1 MKPAEAAL
9 RRALDSA
16 DPSIRLYLLFG
27 PDEAAS
33 RALSARL
40 GLALGA
46 EAERIDLT
54 SQMLKGDPARLAD
67 EAASISLFGTKR
79 WIRIEPTTDDA
90 VDAIGAL
97 LAAPAAG
104 NPVAAVAGALRK
116 DSKLLKLV
124 QGSKAAIAHA
134 SYLPE
139 GRDADQLVTG
149 MGREL
154 GLQLRPEVAR
164 RLASATGGDRALIA
178 GELEKLALYLDAA
191 PDRLRP
197 VEHDVLDELGA
208 ASEEG
213 DLSRLSHAVFGGQ
226 PAQTDAELAR
236 LAGEGIE
243 GITVL
248 RALGRRALQ
257 LAQLRGAMAQ
267 GESIDRVMET
277 AGRAIFWKEKEQ
289 IVQELGRWT
298 PERLA
303 TAVQRLAE
311 AERQVKAPG
320 YPGHALV
327 DEELFV
333 ISRAA
338 ERRR

>member
-16 DPSIRLYLLFG
+16 DPNIRLYLLYG

-33 RALSARL
+33 RALAARL
-40 GLALGA
+40 GTALGA
-46 EAERIDLT
+46 DAGRIDLT
-54 SQMLKGDPARLAD
+54 AQMLKGDPARLAD
-67 EAASISLFGTKR
+67 EAASISMFGGR
-79 WIRIEPTTDDA
+79 NWIRIEPVTDDA
-90 VDAIGAL
+90 YDAIVAL
-97 LAAPAAG
+97 LEAPATG
-104 NPVAAVAGALRK
+104 NPVAAIGGALRK

-124 QGSKAAIAHA
+124 QGSKAAMTLA

-139 GRDADQLVTG
+139 GRDADQLVVG

-178 GELEKLALYLDAA
+178 GELEKLALYLDTA
-191 PDRLRP
+191 PDRPRP
-197 VEHDVLDELGA
+197 VEHDALDALGA

-213 DLSRLSHAVFGGQ
+213 DLSRLSHAVFAGQ
-226 PAQTDAELAR
+226 PGQTDAELAR

-277 AGRAIFWKEKEQ
+277 AGRAIFWKEKAQ
-289 IVQELGRWT
+289 ITEELARWT

-303 TAVQRLAE
+303 TAIQRLAE
-311 AERQVKAPG
+311 AERRVKAPG

-327 DEELFV
+327 EEELLV

>member
-1 MKPAEAAL
+1 MKPAETAL

-16 DPSIRLYLLFG
+16 DPTIRLYLLYG

-33 RALSARL
+33 RALASRL
-40 GLALGA
+40 GPALGPD
-46 EAERIDLT
+46 AERIDLT
-54 SQMLKGDPARLAD
+54 GQGIKGDPARLAD
-67 EAASISLFGTKR
+67 EAAAISLFGGRR
-79 WIRIEPTTDDA
+79 WIRVEPCGDEST
-90 VDAIGAL
+90 DAIAAL
-97 LAAPAAG
+97 LEAPAAG
-104 NPVAAVAGALRK
+104 NPVAAIGGALRK

-124 QGSKAAIAHA
+124 QGSKAAIAFA

-139 GRDADQLVTG
+139 GRDADQLVVG

-154 GLQLRPEVAR
+154 GLQLRPEVAH
-164 RLASATGGDRALIA
+164 RLAAATGGDRALIA

-191 PDRLRP
+191 PDRP
-197 VEHDVLDELGA
+197 HAVEHDALDALGA
-208 ASEEG
+208 ATEEG
-213 DLSRLSHAVFGGQ
+213 DLSRLSHAVFAGQ

-236 LAGEGIE
+236 LASEGIE

-257 LAQLRGAMAQ
+257 LAQLRGLMAE
-267 GESIDRVMET
+267 GESIDRVMDT
-277 AGRAIFWKEKEQ
+277 AGRAIFWKEKDQ
-289 IVQELGRWT
+289 IRAELGRWT
-298 PERLA
+298 PDRLA
-303 TAVQRLAE
+303 TAIQRLAE
-311 AERQVKAPG
+311 AERQVKAAG

-327 DEELFV
+327 EQELLT

>member
-1 MKPAEAAL
+1 MKPAEVAL

-16 DPSIRLYLLFG
+16 DPNIRLYLLYG

-33 RALSARL
+33 RALAARL
-40 GLALGA
+40 GPALGSDA
-46 EAERIDLT
+46 QRIDLT
-54 SQMLKGDPARLAD
+54 AQMLKGDPARLAD
-67 EAASISLFGTKR
+67 EAASISMFGGR
-79 WIRIEPTTDDA
+79 NWIRIEPATDDA
-90 VDAIGAL
+90 YDAIVAL
-97 LAAPAAG
+97 LEAPAAG
-104 NPVAAVAGALRK
+104 NPVAAIGGALRK

-124 QGSKAAIAHA
+124 QASKAALTLA

-139 GRDADQLVTG
+139 GRDADQLVVG

-191 PDRLRP
+191 PDRPRP
-197 VEHDVLDELGA
+197 VEHDALDALGA
-208 ASEEG
+208 ATEEG
-213 DLSRLSHAVFGGQ
+213 DLSRLSHAVFAGKPGE
-226 PAQTDAELAR
+226 TDAELAR

-267 GESIDRVMET
+267 GESVDRVMET
-277 AGRAIFWKEKEQ
+277 AGRAIFWKEKGQ
-289 IVQELGRWT
+289 ITEELSRWT

-303 TAVQRLAE
+303 TAIQRLAE

-327 DEELFV
+327 EEELLV